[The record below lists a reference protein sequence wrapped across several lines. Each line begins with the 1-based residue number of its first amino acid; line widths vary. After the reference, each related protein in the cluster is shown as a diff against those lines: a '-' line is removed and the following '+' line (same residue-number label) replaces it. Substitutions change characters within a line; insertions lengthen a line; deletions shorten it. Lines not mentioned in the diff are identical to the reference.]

1 MDFMKCEFE
10 ESKTAKVYISV
21 RDYPEHGIALEEL
34 KPMIEEIRTKSTD
47 MVIIADLSGA
57 GLLDIER
64 FKMIVG
70 ICQEVIEY
78 TKEDNLL
85 RLIQI
90 KGAGFIFR
98 TLYRPISIAIP
109 KYFRDIVVFL

>member
-10 ESKTAKVYISV
+10 ESRTAKVYISV
-21 RDYPEHGIALEEL
+21 DEYPECGVTLEEL
-34 KPMIEEIRTKSTD
+34 KPLIEEIRTKSTD
-47 MVIIADLSGA
+47 MIIRADLKGA

-64 FKMIVG
+64 FKMIVS
-70 ICQEVIEY
+70 ICQEVVEY

-85 RLIQI
+85 RQIQVV
-90 KGAGFIFR
+90 GAGFIFR
-98 TLYRPISIAIP
+98 TLYRPISLAIP